1 MPSEFEAYGLVFPEA
16 LSFGVPC
23 IGRNAYEMQYF
34 IKEGVNGYL
43 LNDDKPEMLS
53 EIMYKV
59 LNDTN
64 MESETEKRCFI
75 YKKKSIHGVE

>member
-1 MPSEFEAYGLVFPEA
+1 MKCSIL
-16 LSFGVPC
+16 LK
-23 IGRNAYEMQYF
+23 
-34 IKEGVNGYL
+34 KELTVIF